1 VIQLSPD
8 CLLVQ
13 LANGERVPCSVE
25 ALSVE
30 LVGDAT
36 AKLGVEF
43 VHDAAAAV
51 IHHFKNDL
59 GQVTIT
65 VGEFSAALE
74 QALAAFGLNFPTVE
88 IVLPTPMIPE
98 SDLRVLATAAG
109 KTEILFYSSLRDE
122 IRRQLRQSPRQ
133 LRFRGLRGCVKQ
145 LAGTRRW
152 SDRCRQLEEQI
163 VAYLGQCFQA
173 EPRPDDCTLVVQ

>member
-1 VIQLSPD
+1 MIQLSPD

-13 LANGERVPCSVE
+13 LSNGEQVPCSVE
-25 ALSVE
+25 AISVE
-30 LVGDAT
+30 LVGEAT

-59 GQVTIT
+59 GQIT
-65 VGEFSAALE
+65 VTAGEFSAALE
-74 QALAAFGLNFPTVE
+74 QALAAFGLELPSVE
-88 IVLPTPMIPE
+88 IVLPRSPAPE
-98 SDLRVLATAAG
+98 ADLRLLATAAG

-122 IRRQLRQSPRQ
+122 LRRQLRQSPRQ

-152 SDRCRQLEEQI
+152 SARCRQLEAQI
-163 VAYLGQCFQA
+163 LAYLGQCLHA
-173 EPRPDDCTLVVQ
+173 EAGRADCTLVVQ